1 MDIDNLRYTMNK
13 LIYIYSLE
21 FFYFPVQENV
31 PLINIDIDNIEKLK
45 SNLEPLLGQ
54 PGMSNFISSLKNYI
68 YIYNINSCTDEFSDI
83 YTSAI
88 ISIIIS
94 ILMHQWASQN
104 MNLWEKWRNGTSP
117 DDLLIL
123 ARYFRTDEQVLH
135 RARTLW
141 NYIIDMFSSKFDVN
155 SAETQ

>member
-1 MDIDNLRYTMNK
+1 MNTSLSDLRASVTANDWDRSRTIVMSIICFMDIDNLRYTMNK

-88 ISIIIS
+88 I
-94 ILMHQWASQN
+94 
-104 MNLWEKWRNGTSP
+104 
-117 DDLLIL
+117 
-123 ARYFRTDEQVLH
+123 
-135 RARTLW
+135 
-141 NYIIDMFSSKFDVN
+141 
-155 SAETQ
+155 